1 MDIDE
6 QRGELIDQVR
16 PGQDVVAVAQALEQW
31 GSDELL
37 GDTESPIPVADSF
50 LSVRLEERFASVWLD
65 PDASPTLDV
74 TQFRVG
80 LLNAPHGVEADRLL
94 VFVAAAA
101 CSAADDVADDVI
113 AVAAEA
119 PPYEYG
125 EPPTSI
131 ARARE
136 HMQWTVRQSLAAAL
150 TLDIACRALPA
161 S

>member
-37 GDTESPIPVADSF
+37 GDTESPILVADSF

-74 TQFRVG
+74 AQFRVG
-80 LLNAPHGVEADRLL
+80 LLNAPHGVEADPSPRLRGRGGML
-94 VFVAAAA
+94 
-101 CSAADDVADDVI
+101 
-113 AVAAEA
+113 
-119 PPYEYG
+119 G
-125 EPPTSI
+125 
-131 ARARE
+131 R
-136 HMQWTVRQSLAAAL
+136 
-150 TLDIACRALPA
+150 
-161 S
+161 